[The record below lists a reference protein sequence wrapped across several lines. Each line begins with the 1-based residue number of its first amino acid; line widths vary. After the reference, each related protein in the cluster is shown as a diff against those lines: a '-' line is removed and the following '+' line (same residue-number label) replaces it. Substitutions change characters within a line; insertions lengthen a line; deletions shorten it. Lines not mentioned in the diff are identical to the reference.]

1 MSKRWIN
8 FPEEAALSLQM
19 SARSRSMFFPQALT
33 PYSRQLSPTPASPKS
48 KAGKDAA
55 DLQNDVEGSGPNSTG
70 YDQTESF
77 GQPGEVS
84 SSVQLPRNAA
94 GTGVYF
100 RVATSIISIAH

>member
-1 MSKRWIN
+1 
-8 FPEEAALSLQM
+8 
-19 SARSRSMFFPQALT
+19 MFFPQALT

-77 GQPGEVS
+77 GQ
-84 SSVQLPRNAA
+84 LPRNAA